1 MRKILQMAMLFMALL
16 VYAPAFAQTPQ
27 NITTIK
33 GTVSD
38 DHNVT
43 LPGVTVAL
51 KGSSIAVVTDI
62 NGHYS
67 INIPQSANAI
77 LRFTFIG
84 MDAVDVPVGTRTNID
99 IALKTSANQL
109 NDVVVIGYGTQK
121 RGDVNGAIS
130 SVTAKDI
137 LDIPQPSIDQ
147 MIQGKAAGVTV
158 TENSG
163 APGAAVSVHIRG
175 ITSFTP
181 SEPLYV
187 IDGVAID
194 GNAGNAMG
202 GSGIQLTSQA
212 SPSQQESD
220 PSPLAQLNPDDIESI
235 DILKDASATAI
246 YGSRGANGV
255 VIITTKKGK
264 SGAAKIDYDFYYG
277 DQTQGKFLQMMNLP
291 QYAAFENALADDFGV
306 GRRVE
311 FSNPSALGP
320 GTDWQEAIFQ
330 NAPEQSHTLSISGAK
345 DNTDYYISGG
355 YYDQQGTIIGSSFD
369 RYTFHTTINS
379 QAKDWFKV
387 GTSISANQS
396 FENIGLGNSGG
407 LVYNAL
413 LAAPDQAVYNA
424 DGSYAGP
431 SVVAGT
437 IEGGRNPIQQAL
449 SITNTLQ
456 RSNVQGNF
464 NADILFTKDISLHSE
479 IDGNFDWSDAKTF
492 LPTYSYGATGSS
504 VAYVN
509 TQAELNEY
517 DADDTYWNWV
527 EHLNYNHTFGKSVIS
542 ALIGREVWES
552 TYDGIQAGTKGFT
565 AGNTIQTL
573 NLGTQTTNTLGEPKG
588 STTMQSYLARVIYT
602 YDDKYS
608 ITASDRSDQS
618 SNFAPGHQTGYF
630 PGVAAS
636 WRLSQESFMTD
647 IDKVVSNL
655 KLRLGYG
662 ETGNSN
668 IPGYRYGTAITPVV
682 TGLGTGFSF
691 YNFPN
696 PNLTWETAIQ
706 KNIGVDFSLLNN
718 RIDASVDAYDKTSK
732 NFLFQKPLPAF
743 LGGATAEYSNAAV
756 VQSPYV
762 NAGEIQ
768 NKGIELSITSRNIT
782 NKDFKWTTNVIFS
795 HFSNKVLSL
804 DGAPPIVGDV
814 STGFGPQIPA
824 TLTQVGGPVGEFYGY
839 KVVGIIKTQAQLQY
853 LAAHPQNVIGAP
865 EPITSDR
872 SVSNGIYLGDIL
884 YAGNNNGAPNTEY
897 ALGNPNPDFTYSI
910 TNTFSYKD
918 FDLSI
923 FLNGSYGGKVLNA
936 LSFQTEGE
944 YGLYMNQTAATA
956 NYWSPSNPNSNIPTP
971 RSGFGNNNLVMSD
984 RFLESASYLR
994 LQNVRIGY
1002 NLPARWAKYIK
1013 MSHLKV
1019 FASGQNLYVFT
1030 KYSGLDPEVGS
1041 LDQNPTLQNI
1051 DYGRYPTPRV
1061 VTVGVNAEF

>member
-647 IDKVVSNL
+647 VDKVVSNL